1 METYIET
8 TKDVYQEAALTSDVG
23 LCLNTTPIWSFPG
36 LDILSKM
43 KEMQFVIKQLMHYLN

>member
-23 LCLNTTPIWSFPG
+23 LCLNTTPI
-36 LDILSKM
+36 
-43 KEMQFVIKQLMHYLN
+43 